1 MLCPTPFMG
10 LTCSPTENCDVL
22 SKGFYYFFLFGFV
35 HAINLKNKPCF
46 STLDGMP
53 VVNVVFPTREDVE
66 LKLVP

>member
-1 MLCPTPFMG
+1 
-10 LTCSPTENCDVL
+10 
-22 SKGFYYFFLFGFV
+22 V